1 VPAWEEPV
9 RAALDLV
16 GASLALVVL
25 LPLLLVAALWVRLD
39 SRGPA
44 MLRQSRIGRGGQPFT
59 CYKFRTMQVDCDDH
73 LHRALIE
80 AELTGN
86 TTLHEGSTKVPHDPR
101 VTRAGRFLRRTSLD
115 ELPQLINVLRGEMS
129 LVGPR
134 PCRLFVLR
142 RD

>member
-1 VPAWEEPV
+1 MTQPALRLPPSSAQWPAPPRGVSAPVATDRVPAWEEPV

-86 TTLHEGSTKVPHDPR
+86 TTLHEGSTKVPP
-101 VTRAGRFLRRTSLD
+101 
-115 ELPQLINVLRGEMS
+115 
-129 LVGPR
+129 
-134 PCRLFVLR
+134 
-142 RD
+142 